1 MRSDDHNSSDD
12 TSTFDDSKN
21 STQNHNS
28 LIDDEAEESGEK
40 SSSGQDFRN
49 GDSVPRPTFH
59 HFMQLP
65 PELRHQIWHLYCPD
79 LGAKARVL
87 QFMFFRHNVTPHPTL
102 EYQTKTLRVMMS
114 THQESRTIA
123 LRKYPDEMGIET
135 ASGNAIIRFRKETD
149 VVILLDW
156 RPHRD
161 YFFSEFTDEIEN
173 FAIGPMPNLD
183 ETMGEYTEDIVET
196 IVGLKHW
203 FPNLKRL
210 FSQWSPGNHFSSC
223 KDWCVTDNVYTYMSL
238 THEPEIPW
246 CREAIKQ

>member
-59 HFMQLP
+59 QFMQLP

-79 LGAKARVL
+79 LGAKACVL
-87 QFMFFRHNVTPHPTL
+87 QFMFFRYNVTPHPTL

-123 LRKYPDEMGIET
+123 LRKYPDKMGIET

-149 VVILLDW
+149 VHSH
-156 RPHRD
+156 P
-161 YFFSEFTDEIEN
+161 
-173 FAIGPMPNLD
+173 
-183 ETMGEYTEDIVET
+183 
-196 IVGLKHW
+196 VGLESGD
-203 FPNLKRL
+203 RIGTIS
-210 FSQWSPGNHFSSC
+210 SQNSHM
-223 KDWCVTDNVYTYMSL
+223 K
-238 THEPEIPW
+238 
-246 CREAIKQ
+246 